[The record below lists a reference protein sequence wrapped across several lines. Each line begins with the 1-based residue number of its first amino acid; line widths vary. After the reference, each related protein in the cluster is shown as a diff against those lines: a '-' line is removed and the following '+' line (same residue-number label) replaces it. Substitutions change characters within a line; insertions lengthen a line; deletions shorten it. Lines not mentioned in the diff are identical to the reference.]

1 MPKLLSKSWL
11 TQSIFQ
17 RYAHA
22 AGYLS
27 LLLSAKSLSIQ
38 IETAC
43 PSAFPQKTFLA
54 GFETTDTGG
63 AGRTQ
68 FHQLYHG

>member
-1 MPKLLSKSWL
+1 MADSKHLSKIRPRGWVS
-11 TQSIFQ
+11 
-17 RYAHA
+17 
-22 AGYLS
+22 LS

-43 PSAFPQKTFLA
+43 PSASPQKTFLA